1 MSILIVSDY
10 DGTLKRND
18 DKIEL
23 QKNINALKTLLI
35 EDVRI
40 MISTGR
46 LYKSIRSEIDNFII
60 PFNYLSCANGN
71 VLFDEKFNILYK
83 TIANSEILKILK
95 PYYKNIFSLE
105 MLDEYGMRTNKEPV
119 EILIKIEEEKNI
131 RRQIVDQLLLSPNV
145 DYCTDGN
152 NKYTIHIFSLS
163 NKTKTIDFLKN
174 RKRITTDKIYTIG
187 DGSND
192 LDMIKEYNG
201 FIIGKQFDKSEDLNA
216 IPKYETFDAC
226 IKELQNTLKRS
237 MKK

>member
-1 MSILIVSDY
+1 MYEYLNCVWLWWY
-10 DGTLKRND
+10 
-18 DKIEL
+18 IEKKWW
-23 QKNINALKTLLI
+23 QNRTSKNINALKTLLI

-119 EILIKIEEEKNI
+119 EILIKIEEEKILEDNS
-131 RRQIVDQLLLSPNV
+131 RS
-145 DYCTDGN
+145 T
-152 NKYTIHIFSLS
+152 
-163 NKTKTIDFLKN
+163 
-174 RKRITTDKIYTIG
+174 
-187 DGSND
+187 
-192 LDMIKEYNG
+192 
-201 FIIGKQFDKSEDLNA
+201 FIIS
-216 IPKYETFDAC
+216 
-226 IKELQNTLKRS
+226 KRRLLYRW
-237 MKK
+237 